1 MRMSRASALIC
12 VVAIIL
18 ISFYSAFTI
27 NRVIVSNAPQTVI
40 FTLGTADRDVTYCN
54 SQTMDIYIP
63 NSAVTHPLPVAIF
76 VHGGGLTSGDKSDI
90 NPVFLNALASAGYAV
105 ASVNY
110 RLAPQYKFPAQIED
124 LKCAIRYLRANAQAY
139 DINASAIFLFGTSA
153 GGELSAIAALT
164 GSHSEFDVGP
174 YLNESSS
181 VTAAVDMFGPANL
194 TSFASYSDPQK
205 VFGGNQNNL
214 VLASPTHFV
223 TANSPPIL
231 IIQGVN
237 DTTVPQSQSIQ
248 LYDELTA
255 AGDQTQ
261 LILVQNM
268 GHMFVQV
275 GSEPDRPESCADCTR
290 YSELLR
296 KIRSGWLNGS
306 DFINEF
312 STGCQDF
319 IKGLG
324 SGSCGLFN
332 GDGSV
337 GRFPHY

>member
-1 MRMSRASALIC
+1 MPRLSAVTCI
-12 VVAIIL
+12 VAISL
-18 ISFYSAFTI
+18 YSAFTI
-27 NRVIVSNAPQTVI
+27 DGFIASNAPPTVV
-40 FTLGTADRDVTYCN
+40 FTLGTADRDVTYCY
-54 SQTMDIYIP
+54 SQTMDLYIQ
-63 NSAVTHPLPVAIF
+63 SVAVTRPLPIAIF

-124 LKCAIRYLRANAQAY
+124 LKCAITYIRDNAQRYGMNGTEMFA
-139 DINASAIFLFGTSA
+139 FGTSS
-153 GGELSAIAALT
+153 GGELVALAALT
-164 GSHSEFDVGP
+164 GPHSAWDVGP

-181 VTAAVDMFGPANL
+181 LTAAVDMFGPANL
-194 TSFASYSDPQK
+194 TSFASYSEPQK
-205 VFGGNQNNL
+205 VFGDDQNNL

-237 DTTVPQSQSIQ
+237 DTQVPESQSVQ

-268 GHMFVQV
+268 GHMFVQA
-275 GSEPDRPESCADCTR
+275 GSEPITPSLAQIAQDMVSFFER
-290 YSELLR
+290 YR
-296 KIRSGWLNGS
+296 
-306 DFINEF
+306 
-312 STGCQDF
+312 
-319 IKGLG
+319 
-324 SGSCGLFN
+324 
-332 GDGSV
+332 V
-337 GRFPHY
+337 GG

>member
-1 MRMSRASALIC
+1 
-12 VVAIIL
+12 
-18 ISFYSAFTI
+18 
-27 NRVIVSNAPQTVI
+27 
-40 FTLGTADRDVTYCN
+40 
-54 SQTMDIYIP
+54 MDLYIQ
-63 NSAVTHPLPVAIF
+63 SVAVTRPLPIAIF

-124 LKCAIRYLRANAQAY
+124 LKCAITYIRDNAQRYGMNGTEMFA
-139 DINASAIFLFGTSA
+139 FGTSS
-153 GGELSAIAALT
+153 GGELVALAALT
-164 GSHSEFDVGP
+164 GPHSAWDVGP

-181 VTAAVDMFGPANL
+181 LTAAVDMFGPANL
-194 TSFASYSDPQK
+194 TSFASYSEPQK
-205 VFGGNQNNL
+205 VFGDDQNNL

-237 DTTVPQSQSIQ
+237 DTQVPESQSIQ

-268 GHMFVQV
+268 GHMFVQA
-275 GSEPDRPESCADCTR
+275 GSEPITPSLAQIAQDMVSFFER
-290 YSELLR
+290 YR
-296 KIRSGWLNGS
+296 
-306 DFINEF
+306 
-312 STGCQDF
+312 
-319 IKGLG
+319 
-324 SGSCGLFN
+324 
-332 GDGSV
+332 V
-337 GRFPHY
+337 GG